1 MSTINQLSGLS
12 SVNSGDLLPVWS
24 TDNGDTRRVSISALL
39 AYFQTQ
45 FASPTMATNL
55 YVPTT
60 GFSITVPT
68 PIAQQQWVLLQ
79 PAATLATGTIV
90 FPLNTG
96 VPDGTEILIT
106 STQTI
111 TALTLSGNGATT
123 ISGAI
128 TTLAAGGSARYR
140 FYQATNSWY
149 AI

>member
-12 SVNSGDLLPVWS
+12 SVSAGDLLAVWS
-24 TDNGDTRRVSISALL
+24 TNNGDTRRVAISALL

-68 PIAQQQWVLLQ
+68 PVSQQQWILLQ
-79 PAATLATGTIV
+79 PAAVLATGTIV

-111 TALTLSGNGATT
+111 TALTLTPNGATT
-123 ISGAI
+123 ISGTI
-128 TTLAAGGSARYR
+128 TTLAGGGKARFR
-140 FYQATNSWY
+140 FYQPTNSWY

>member
-1 MSTINQLSGLS
+1 MSTINQLSGLT
-12 SVNSGDLLPVWS
+12 SVSAGDLLAVWS
-24 TDNGDTRRVSISALL
+24 TNNGDTRRVAISALL

-45 FASPTMATNL
+45 FAAPTMATNL
-55 YVPTT
+55 YVPST

-68 PIAQQQWVLLQ
+68 PVSQQQWILLQ
-79 PAATLATGTIV
+79 PAAVLATGTIV

-111 TALTLSGNGATT
+111 TALALSANGATT
-123 ISGAI
+123 ISGTI
-128 TTLAAGGSARYR
+128 TTIAGGGRARYR